1 MRNVKRDLALPAKK
15 RWRAPDG
22 ARRCLHRAVKIDI
35 PRCHGPGG
43 APAKVCAN
51 KVSRGKGAAVQVN
64 APAAFLQKCRRKRCT
79 ACGGVVGLAGF
90 EPTHAGVKVPCLT
103 AWRQPSLFIEK
114 SELFRVRFPCNVGWL
129 VGLEPTASRATI
141 WRASQLRHSHH
152 ILVRPEG
159 LEPPAHCLEG
169 SCSIHLSY
177 GRTLLSQWVPLWRQ
191 RCVGTG
197 CERNNTIPIAFC
209 QGKSEKSFNFF
220 ALRAK
225 MAVPACRNGLT
236 AATFRHSP
244 AQSPVQSRTPR
255 PAHDAPR

>member
-64 APAAFLQKCRRKRCT
+64 APAAFLQKSRRKRCT

-152 ILVRPEG
+152 IFGAPGGTRTPGPLLRRQLLYPPELRAPESSG
-159 LEPPAHCLEG
+159 LSEALLEYHTMRK
-169 SCSIHLSY
+169 SK
-177 GRTLLSQWVPLWRQ
+177 SQGFV
-191 RCVGTG
+191 
-197 CERNNTIPIAFC
+197 
-209 QGKSEKSFNFF
+209 KSFSFLPMVLPQRICYTDSKRGAAAHF
-220 ALRAK
+220 AA
-225 MAVPACRNGLT
+225 
-236 AATFRHSP
+236 
-244 AQSPVQSRTPR
+244 R
-255 PAHDAPR
+255 PGKEVLY

>member
-1 MRNVKRDLALPAKK
+1 MPGCRTFVVFHQKEKVRCFEQRTFSFWWGAQWDSNPRSPDPQSGALTDYAMGTTSMRPK
-15 RWRAPDG
+15 
-22 ARRCLHRAVKIDI
+22 
-35 PRCHGPGG
+35 
-43 APAKVCAN
+43 
-51 KVSRGKGAAVQVN
+51 
-64 APAAFLQKCRRKRCT
+64 
-79 ACGGVVGLAGF
+79 
-90 EPTHAGVKVPCLT
+90 
-103 AWRQPSLFIEK
+103 
-114 SELFRVRFPCNVGWL
+114 
-129 VGLEPTASRATI
+129 
-141 WRASQLRHSHH
+141 
-152 ILVRPEG
+152 G

-191 RCVGTG
+191 LCVGTG

-225 MAVPACRNGLT
+225 MTVPACRNGLT

-255 PAHDAPR
+255 PAHDAPP

>member
-1 MRNVKRDLALPAKK
+1 MGRPDLASRALKTV
-15 RWRAPDG
+15 RWTVFTRRDVGRRA
-22 ARRCLHRAVKIDI
+22 RAVQIR
-35 PRCHGPGG
+35 PMF
-43 APAKVCAN
+43 
-51 KVSRGKGAAVQVN
+51 SRRRL
-64 APAAFLQKCRRKRCT
+64 LQIKRCNPLRG
-79 ACGGVVGLAGF
+79 CILVGPAGF
-90 EPTHAGVKVPCLT
+90 EPTQWRSQSPLPYRLAT
-103 AWRQPSLFIEK
+103 AQQKKRPRSIIT
-114 SELFRVRFPCNVGWL
+114 VRSL
-129 VGLEPTASRATI
+129 VGCLERFELSASRATI
-141 WRASQLRHSHH
+141 WRANQLRHRHH
-152 ILVRPEG
+152 IMRPKG

-191 RCVGTG
+191 HCVGTG

-225 MAVPACRNGLT
+225 MTVPACRNGLT
-236 AATFRHSP
+236 AATSRRRP